1 MAKKV
6 INFRISEED
15 DNKLTLLEYLF
26 KKKYNTENWSRTL
39 TFHEIINIAYK
50 TVTEGGTSS
59 INQDELIKDIKAIV
73 ENTVN
78 EHTEKVDSIFNAV
91 KEQIED
97 SKDLEKN
104 DDESLSH
111 LLLLIEEVELILK
124 LLPYGQNYKTEIG
137 SEKTEEISNLVQSR
151 SMFRKYAQ
159 KKVKN
164 ILDMKANKNGNF
176 K

>member
-1 MAKKV
+1 MAKKNV
-6 INFRISEED
+6 IFRISEEGEK
-15 DNKLTLLEYLF
+15 KLQFLDSLF
-26 KKKYNTENWSRTL
+26 KNQSNKDSWSRTMTL
-39 TFHEIINIAYK
+39 HKVIDIAYK

-73 ENTVN
+73 ENTVK
-78 EHTEKVDSIFNAV
+78 EHTEKVDSIFNV
-91 KEQIED
+91 IKEQVGD

-104 DDESLSH
+104 DDESLSY

-151 SMFRKYAQ
+151 SMFRKYVQ

-164 ILDMKANKNGNF
+164 ILDMKANKSGNF